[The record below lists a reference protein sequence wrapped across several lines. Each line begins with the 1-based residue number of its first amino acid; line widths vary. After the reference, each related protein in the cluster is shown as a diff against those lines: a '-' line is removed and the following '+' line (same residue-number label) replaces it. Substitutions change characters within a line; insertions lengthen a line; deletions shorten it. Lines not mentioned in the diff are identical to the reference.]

1 MKFEFR
7 GLLYMTYGQKGG
19 GGRRTRNT
27 PNLRTNSI
35 ELAEKEE
42 GRVSKNPKI
51 MWTSYMEAPLLET
64 FLVLF
69 VCIVSQV
76 LRILYQCHFHH
87 ETAMKARPVPVSH
100 IKSTDN

>member
-1 MKFEFR
+1 
-7 GLLYMTYGQKGG
+7 
-19 GGRRTRNT
+19 
-27 PNLRTNSI
+27 
-35 ELAEKEE
+35 
-42 GRVSKNPKI
+42 
-51 MWTSYMEAPLLET
+51 MEAPLLET